1 VLEAGQGELT
11 ELPVCGEEEVSA
23 PKKSHHRLAV
33 VALIGAATVAGATV
47 WLSAPALSLKR
58 YVPDPVD
65 FELRGGPATSGLV
78 AASTT
83 VGSRSRPK
91 HLYASRVRE
100 TGRRFN
106 LVGLRWRGARAAT
119 ISLRVRAPDGRWS
132 GWAKTSVG
140 DDGPDPGTGEGRPGW
155 TVSDPV
161 WAGQADAVQYR
172 IAAAGSVRDLRL
184 HFVNSTGTA
193 TAFDRLKSSVRRAA
207 GSAFATVASLFSA
220 RAHAA
225 TTQPAIVTRG
235 AWGASKCPPR
245 ATPGYGTVKMAFVH
259 HTVSVNT
266 YTAQQSAAIVLGI
279 CRYHRNSNGWN
290 DIGYQFLVDRYGQV
304 FEGRAGGM
312 DQAVIGAQAQGYN
325 AVSTGISNIGTFSTQ
340 GQTPAGLDALARVL
354 SWKLALHGVPPLGS
368 VVVRSAGGSTNRYP
382 AGRSVRF
389 ERISGHRDG
398 DATSCPGDA
407 LYAQLPQIRSMVTG
421 DTRSPANLQLKTAR
435 PNISYGDKT
444 AVTGMLTTAAGEPL
458 QGQPVSI
465 RSLAGTR
472 VQTLKT
478 IATSF
483 SGSFAAN
490 LHLSFNHTL
499 LATFAGNPAVRAAQ
513 STPLTVGVRPRV
525 RATLVPVAGRTLRVG
540 QKVVI
545 RGSVRPHKR
554 TVLLLVDRQPSD
566 ESYRRY
572 AKRRVLARGGRMSV
586 AYRFRR
592 RGAYRL
598 RLGVKAD
605 IRNLGARSKPILLKV
620 R

>member
-1 VLEAGQGELT
+1 MRNPGQGT
-11 ELPVCGEEEVSA
+11 SDFSSVCGEEELSA
-23 PKKSHHRLAV
+23 PKKSHHRLAL
-33 VALIGAATVAGATV
+33 VALLGAATIAGAMI
-47 WLSAPALSLKR
+47 WLSAPALSLKP

-65 FELRGGPATSGLV
+65 FELRDARASSSLV
-78 AASTT
+78 AASAAR
-83 VGSRSRPK
+83 SRSRTK
-91 HLYASRVRE
+91 LLYVSPVRE

-106 LVGLRWRGARAAT
+106 LVGLRWRGAREAK

-132 GWAKTSVG
+132 RWARVPVG
-140 DDGPDPGTGEGRPGW
+140 DDGPDRGADEGRPGW
-155 TVSDPV
+155 TVSEPV
-161 WAGQADAVQYR
+161 WAGEAGAVQYR

-193 TAFDRLKSSVRRAA
+193 TGLDRLKSGVRRAA
-207 GSAFATVASLFSA
+207 GSAFATVASLLQA

-225 TTQPAIVTRG
+225 TTQPTIVPRE

-245 ATPGYGTVKMAFVH
+245 ARPVYGAVKLAFVH

-304 FEGRAGGM
+304 FEGRGGGM

-325 AVSTGISNIGTFSTQ
+325 GVSTGISNIGTFSTQ

-368 VVVRSAGGSTNRYP
+368 VVVRSAGGASNRYP
-382 AGRSVRF
+382 AGRSVRL
-389 ERISGHRDG
+389 ERVSGHRDG
-398 DATSCPGDA
+398 NATSCPGDA

-421 DTRSPANLQLKTAR
+421 DTRSAATMQLNTPR
-435 PNISYGDKT
+435 PSIVYGDRT
-444 AVTGMLTTAAGEPL
+444 AVSGMLTTGTGGPL

-472 VQTLKT
+472 VRTLRT

-483 SGSFAAN
+483 SGSFAAS
-490 LHLSFNHTL
+490 LRFSFNHTL
-499 LATFAGNPAVRAAQ
+499 LASFAGNPAVRPAQ
-513 STPLTVGVRPRV
+513 STPVTVGVRARV
-525 RATLVPVAGRTLRVG
+525 SATLQPMAGSALAVG
-540 QKVVI
+540 QRVVV
-545 RGSVRPHKR
+545 RGTVRPHKR
-554 TVLLLVDRQPSD
+554 TVLLLVDRRATD
-566 ESYRRY
+566 GTYRRY
-572 AKRRVLARGGRMSV
+572 AKRSVRAQGARASV
-586 AYRFRR
+586 TYRFRR

-605 IRNLGARSKPILLKV
+605 LRNLGARSKPISLAV